1 MSELLLMRIDD
12 PADHVLRKPRCQVR
26 GWCAGPGWA
35 DVSGL
40 ELRIESALVPWQAQ
54 ARPDAAAEYPE
65 SSVTGF
71 LIDLDLNRYLYAIR
85 SGELS
90 LTLAFPG
97 APEKEVRFS
106 LAPGVAARC
115 LAAAAGV

>member
-1 MSELLLMRIDD
+1 MNELLLMRIDD
-12 PADHVLRKPRCQVR
+12 PADHVLRKPTCRVR

-35 DVSGL
+35 DASRL
-40 ELRIESALVPWQAQ
+40 ELRIEGAAVPWQAQ
-54 ARPDAAAEYPE
+54 TRPDVAAEYPE

-71 LIDLDLNRYLYAIR
+71 IIDIDLSKYLYAIR

-97 APEKEVRFS
+97 APERGVGFS
-106 LAPGVAARC
+106 VAPGVAARC